1 MKPAS
6 QDEALMRQA
15 LRLARRAGHR
25 GEVPIGA
32 VVAREGRVIARAS
45 NATLRRQD
53 PTAHAEVLAL
63 RRAARHV
70 GNHRLGGLTL
80 YVTLEPC
87 LMCLGAMIQARV
99 ARCVYGANDPKVGAA
114 SLVHLPRIGGGINH
128 RFPLEGGCLAEASAE
143 LLKGFFRVRR
153 SRPSRVK
160 SLP

>member
-15 LRLARRAGHR
+15 LRLARRAGQR

-45 NATLRRQD
+45 NATIRRKD

-99 ARCVYGANDPKVGAA
+99 ARCVYGATNPKVGAA
-114 SLVHLPRIGGGINH
+114 SLVHLPRIGAGINH

-143 LLKGFFRVRR
+143 LLREFFKARR
-153 SRPSRVK
+153 KRESHPRPGG
-160 SLP
+160 